1 MLVSGGSITSSF
13 ASVTSA
19 FFQLHPCLL
28 TFLLTG
34 IFALRTLPAITSNKN
49 LDEKTNTSSPLRLD
63 HPLCFPGFL
72 QSQSLFRVFFTFQ
85 SFHFANIFLVVI
97 AKVVSEAVFAVKWH
111 VQPPAFVIVASKTVL
126 IINRAVDIFVMPLEI
141 CGTAENALL
150 ARASPRVLIW
160 VFPLL
165 RVSERSRVLA

>member
-1 MLVSGGSITSSF
+1 MT
-13 ASVTSA
+13 SVTIEGTYVSIRGINN
-19 FFQLHPCLL
+19 FIVCFSNLCILQLHPCLL

-49 LDEKTNTSSPLRLD
+49 LDETTNTPSPLRLD

-72 QSQSLFRVFFTFQ
+72 HSQSLFRVFFTFQ

-111 VQPPAFVIVASKTVL
+111 V
-126 IINRAVDIFVMPLEI
+126 
-141 CGTAENALL
+141 
-150 ARASPRVLIW
+150 
-160 VFPLL
+160 
-165 RVSERSRVLA
+165 